1 MRIKMKI
8 YRHLIKKFK
17 NQRGAV
23 AIIVAIMLFFVLI
36 GIMALAIDVGYF
48 YSTKNE
54 LQNIADAAALAGAG
68 KLGNIYT
75 SMTPAEQDTHDF
87 EADRPAI
94 IASAREVVRD
104 DESEISKNPAG
115 GKDIIEILDTDI
127 QIGNWDPSADPKFN
141 PINSPIPIGTLP
153 DAVKVTVRRDASAN
167 DPISTFFGIIFGK
180 KNQVVTADAVAAL
193 TTLAQLPPGKMNLP
207 IGLSEK
213 WFETNTCGSMIE
225 FSPTT
230 DSCAGWHNFFDA
242 INTSAMRNKFKG
254 FINNDPLEEGN
265 CLSSPCGE
273 AWLDT
278 KFGEADYPVVEPT
291 DTVIAGDSEF
301 EFQGGTISALF
312 TGQRLKWDA
321 PAGLGTND
329 YITPKD
335 ADGDGKQDIDGS
347 GQIAAFPAL
356 FDYFRFRDGDGV
368 KLADGSVAIY
378 KDDNGVGYG
387 IDLNGDGTDDI
398 THPDSVWTS
407 TVPVYRDLAWEETGS
422 CMNPN
427 DRLEILGFARVTVIM
442 PNPPPDSTVT
452 AIIDCNLIYTN
463 GIGGGGMS
471 GTVRASIPNL
481 VE

>member
-1 MRIKMKI
+1 MKI

-23 AIIVAIMLFFVLI
+23 SIIVAFLVFFILI

-48 YSTKNE
+48 YTTKNE

-75 SMTPAEQDTHDF
+75 SMTLAEQDTHDF
-87 EADRPAI
+87 EADRSAI
-94 IASAREVVRD
+94 VASAREVVRD
-104 DESEISKNPAG
+104 DESEDSKNPAG

-127 QIGNWDPSADPKFN
+127 QIGNWDPSANPKFN
-141 PINSPIPIGTLP
+141 PINPISIGTLP
-153 DAVKVTVRRDASAN
+153 DAVKVTVRRDDSAN
-167 DPISTFFGIIFGK
+167 DSIGTFFGIIFGK
-180 KNQVVTADAVAAL
+180 KNQDVTANAVAAL
-193 TTLAQLPPGKMNLP
+193 TTVAELSPGKMKLP

-213 WFETNTCGSMIE
+213 WFITNSCGSMIT

-230 DSCAGWHNFFDA
+230 ESCAGWHNFFDP
-242 INTSAMRNKFKG
+242 INTSKMREKLIG
-254 FINNDPLEEGN
+254 FINNEPLEGE

-273 AWLDT
+273 AWLDK
-278 KFGEADYPVVEPT
+278 KFGEEDYPVVDPT
-291 DTVIAGDSEF
+291 DAVIAGDSEF

-312 TGQRLKWDA
+312 NGQALEWDV
-321 PAGLGTND
+321 PAGLGSKD

-335 ADGDGKQDIDGS
+335 DNGDGKQDINGS
-347 GQIAAFPAL
+347 GQIATFPAL

-368 KLADGSVAIY
+368 IDNNGDVAIY
-378 KDDNGVGYG
+378 TDESGNGYG
-387 IDLNGDGTDDI
+387 IDLDGDGIDDI

-407 TVPVYRDLAWEETGS
+407 TIPVYRDLPWEESGS
-422 CMNPN
+422 CINPN
-427 DRLEILGFARVTVIM
+427 TALEIVGFARVTVVK

-452 AIIDCNLIYTN
+452 AIIDCNLVYIS
-463 GIGGGGMS
+463 GVGGGGMT
-471 GTVRASIPNL
+471 GTLRATIPNL

>member
-1 MRIKMKI
+1 MKI
-8 YRHLIKKFK
+8 YRHLIKNLK

-23 AIIVAIMLFFVLI
+23 AILVAILVFSVLI

-68 KLGNIYT
+68 KLGSIYT
-75 SMTPAEQDTHDF
+75 SMTLAEQDTHDF
-87 EADRPAI
+87 EADRSAI
-94 IASAREVVRD
+94 EASAREVVRD

-115 GKDIIEILDTDI
+115 GKDIVEILSTDI

-141 PINSPIPIGTLP
+141 PINSIPIGTLP

-167 DPISTFFGIIFGK
+167 DSIGTFFGIMFGK
-180 KNQVVTADAVAAL
+180 KNQDVTADAVAAL
-193 TTLAQLPPGKMNLP
+193 TTIAEVSPGEMKLP

-213 WFETNTCGSMIE
+213 WFKTNSCGSMIT

-230 DSCAGWHNFFDA
+230 ESCAGWHNFFDA
-242 INTSAMRNKFKG
+242 INTNAMRNKLIG
-254 FINNDPLEEGN
+254 FINNDPLKGD
-265 CLSSPCGE
+265 CIVSPCGD
-273 AWLDT
+273 AWLDK
-278 KFGEADYPVVEPT
+278 KFGAADYSVVDPT
-291 DTVIAGDSEF
+291 DTVISGESEF
-301 EFQGGTISALF
+301 EFQGGTIAALF
-312 TGQRLKWDA
+312 NGQALKWDA
-321 PAGLGTND
+321 PAELGSND
-329 YITPKD
+329 YISSKND
-335 ADGDGKQDIDGS
+335 DGDDQQDIDGS

-368 KLADGSVAIY
+368 IDRNGNIAIY
-378 KDDNGVGYG
+378 KDENEDGYG
-387 IDLNGDGTDDI
+387 IDLDGDGIDDI

-407 TVPVYRDLAWEETGS
+407 TVPVYEDLPWEETGT

-427 DRLEILGFARVTVIM
+427 TALKIVGFARVTVIK

-452 AIIDCNLIYTN
+452 AIIDCNLIYIT
-463 GIGGGGMS
+463 GIGGGGMT
-471 GTVRASIPNL
+471 GTLRATIPNL